1 MKILKNER
9 PLRIGFSARIFHPQ
23 EGVRGIQSK
32 SLHYLEQS
40 VAHWVM
46 SRDVMVFMIP
56 SVNHD
61 GRVYRSNIRL
71 RDYAEYMDGLV
82 LQGGA
87 DVSPQSYGEEPLRP
101 DWSGDHVRDAY
112 EMELLHE
119 FMESGKA
126 VLGICRGAQLINVAL
141 GGTLHQDI
149 ALQVEHAVPHV
160 HEDFD
165 NYAHPIA
172 WDKSS
177 SLARLYPGTTGGR
190 VISIHHQSIKALG
203 RGLRV
208 EAMSEGDGVIE
219 AVRLETR
226 RPYMLG
232 VQWHPEFHPP
242 GAPDLLDCTPILDE
256 FLDAARGRRWP
267 RSRRKLPKMDW
278 AGAFSRLRGIVDKGF
293 RR

>member
-1 MKILKNER
+1 MKIMNNER

-23 EGVRGIQSK
+23 EGMRGIQSK

-61 GRVYRSNIRL
+61 GRVYRSSIRL
-71 RDYAEYMDGLV
+71 RDYAQYLDGLV

-101 DWSGDHVRDAY
+101 DWAGDHVRDAY

-149 ALQVEHAVPHV
+149 ALQVEHTVPHV

-165 NYAHPIA
+165 RYAHPVV
-172 WDKSS
+172 WGESS
-177 SLARLYPGTTGGR
+177 GLARLYPGTTGGR
-190 VISIHHQSIKALG
+190 VISIHHQAIKALG

-208 EAMSEGDGVIE
+208 EATSADDGVIE
-219 AVRLETR
+219 AVRLETK
-226 RPYMLG
+226 PYVLG

-256 FLDAARGRRWP
+256 FLDAARGRRWL
-267 RSRRKLPKMDW
+267 RGRRRRPGAGW
-278 AGAFSRLRGIVDKGF
+278 AGAFSRLRGIVGKWF